1 MITKEITMLRR
12 KVLGELAAGGPMA
25 LAEIKAEYGQSA
37 YRTMSDLVVLGYVDY
52 VERIRGYAITPDGM
66 TALKEGSRWTT

>member
-1 MITKEITMLRR
+1 MITKEITALRR
-12 KVLGELAAGGPMA
+12 KIFGELAVGGPMA

-52 VERIRGYAITPDGM
+52 VERIRGYQITPDGM
-66 TALKEGSRWTT
+66 TALKEGS

>member
-1 MITKEITMLRR
+1 MITKEITALRQ
-12 KVLGELAAGGPMA
+12 KILGELAVGGPMA

-52 VERIRGYAITPDGM
+52 IERIRGYAITDNGLA
-66 TALKEGSRWTT
+66 ALKEGS

>member
-1 MITKEITMLRR
+1 MITKEITALRR
-12 KVLGELAAGGPMA
+12 KILGELAVGGPMA

-52 VERIRGYAITPDGM
+52 VERIRGYQITPDGM
-66 TALKEGSRWTT
+66 TALKEGS